1 MRYHVRTFKDSKYK
15 SLSSIS
21 YAHQHSTANSCV
33 FSKKIRDKTMPN
45 PRGAPKGNLN
55 ALKHGF
61 YSRLFHTSE
70 ASDLTESQSNNL
82 EHEIKLLRVM
92 IRRTMEM
99 ADGIDDL
106 REATRVLGALGAAAG
121 RLAALLQAQRSLTEG
136 HTQLADEISIAIQ
149 QVNAE
154 LRKKNV

>member
-1 MRYHVRTFKDSKYK
+1 MT
-15 SLSSIS
+15 
-21 YAHQHSTANSCV
+21 
-33 FSKKIRDKTMPN
+33 N

-61 YSRLFHTSE
+61 YSRLFHSSE
-70 ASDLTESQSNNL
+70 AGDLANDQSTDL

-92 IRRTMEM
+92 IRRTMEL

-106 REATRVLGALGAAAG
+106 REATRVLDALGAAAA
-121 RLAALLQAQRSLTEG
+121 RLSALLRAQKALNAGNSP
-136 HTQLADEISIAIQ
+136 LADEISVAIQ

-154 LRKKNV
+154 LRSKK